1 MDSLPGFGEG
11 KDNWTLRYKR
21 PELSAKAKS
30 SPPGL
35 YRPWLA
41 DVGWEQGIETSPPR
55 LCQPGHPHYYSFLSK
70 RGFYF
75 CCKVLDAFQSPD
87 SSPLEGCWDF
97 IFYSGSSRMLGGW
110 GGGSSRRQESET
122 STVPIISEED
132 TALWRA
138 LGKMLECP
146 HGLQGLAQQGLFH
159 PSCAHQD
166 RHSCFTDGDLLILPA
181 PLQGSEHDHQPD
193 FTGGGN

>member
-1 MDSLPGFGEG
+1 MILNQSCVMDSLPGFGEG

-41 DVGWEQGIETSPPR
+41 DVGWEQRIETSPPR
-55 LCQPGHPHYYSFLSK
+55 LCQPGRPHYYSFLSK

-110 GGGSSRRQESET
+110 GRGVIQMPGVRDKHCPNHIRGGH
-122 STVPIISEED
+122 ST
-132 TALWRA
+132 
-138 LGKMLECP
+138 LE
-146 HGLQGLAQQGLFH
+146 
-159 PSCAHQD
+159 
-166 RHSCFTDGDLLILPA
+166 
-181 PLQGSEHDHQPD
+181 GS
-193 FTGGGN
+193 G